1 MECECMNPIIYV
13 DELDKVSQTE
23 NGREIISILT
33 HLTDPAQN
41 EEFQDR
47 YFAGVKLDMSR
58 VLFVFSYN
66 DPSRIDP
73 ILLDRIHRIRFSPLT
88 THEKLQVVRH
98 HTLPDIA
105 ADLRLP
111 IEDGS
116 PGEFTIDDDVIREV
130 IHRYTNEAGLRKIKE
145 ILQDTFREVNLNMIY
160 AGNNPLGDG
169 SDKNAVTLQ
178 FIEDKVLHGR
188 HRMNISLV
196 DNNSTPTHTRVYGM
210 FATGSG
216 VGGVLPIRINED
228 YGAKD
233 PSSFPV
239 RVTGSLG
246 DVMKESVEIAR
257 TVCLWLHRSL
267 GLDLPAKGV
276 HIHFPEGATPK
287 DGPSAGSAICLALFA
302 FSRGLPVPGD
312 ITITGEID
320 IDGAVLQVG
329 GIPEKLTGAKRA
341 GASRSIIPD
350 NNQRDLRIWRDRI
363 PDTELPDDITPV
375 KHIHD
380 VFHIVFGGD
389 WRRVVTEH

>member
-1 MECECMNPIIYV
+1 
-13 DELDKVSQTE
+13 
-23 NGREIISILT
+23 
-33 HLTDPAQN
+33 
-41 EEFQDR
+41 
-47 YFAGVKLDMSR
+47 
-58 VLFVFSYN
+58 
-66 DPSRIDP
+66 
-73 ILLDRIHRIRFSPLT
+73 
-88 THEKLQVVRH
+88 
-98 HTLPDIA
+98 
-105 ADLRLP
+105 LP
-111 IEDGS
+111 IEDES

-196 DNNSTPTHTRVYGM
+196 DNNPTPTHTRVYGM

-302 FSRGLPVPGD
+302 FSRGLSVPGD

-350 NNQRDLRIWRDRI
+350 NNQRDLRILRDRI
-363 PDTELPDDITPV
+363 PDTELPDEITPV
-375 KHIHD
+375 KHIYD
-380 VFHIVFGGD
+380 VFHIVFGDD